1 MKSTFLKALFAPALI
16 FAIFFTSCKDDDKVA
31 VEDVEISLTF
41 SNVNIGDYLHLEA
54 KVLPEN
60 ADNKEVRWECDETYL
75 RNDGKGFFLAL
86 REGRTTVHVITEDG
100 NYTDACT
107 VIIIKPQANN
117 NEEDNNQNLLKNIN
131 FKDTKLLNA
140 LKNNSS
146 INLDGDDGISQYE
159 AKLVKRLDIA
169 DKGITSFDELYY
181 FFNLEELSC
190 ENNQIAALDLSKLTK
205 LKTLRC
211 QNNQLT
217 ELDLSQNSALATLL
231 CNKNNIST
239 LDVRGN
245 KDLTALF
252 CGNQTNGNL
261 KLKLTVDQFNS
272 VWEEDRTDIDNKNVV
287 TVMNFFEGA
296 TIKSSKLDKELKD
309 GDSTSF
315 KASKITV
322 TLSPNFAYKASKGEF
337 TFRLFDSENNELS
350 FYDPSVLRQIVW
362 TSSDESVATIS
373 TEYEDAENAN
383 TAIMT
388 VTAVAAGNTV
398 IKGTVNDEYTI
409 SFNLEVK

>member
-41 SNVNIGDYLHLEA
+41 SNVIVGDYLHLEA

-86 REGRTTVHVITEDG
+86 REGRTTVRVITEDG

-131 FKDTKLLNA
+131 FKDAKLLNA

-159 AKLVKRLDIA
+159 AKLVKRLNIA

-190 ENNQIAALDLSKLTK
+190 GSNQIAALDLSKLTK
-205 LKTLRC
+205 LQTLRC

-287 TVMNFFEGA
+287 TVMNFFDGA
-296 TIKSSKLDKELKD
+296 TFRSDDLGTDILKN
-309 GDSTSF
+309 GDSTS
-315 KASKITV
+315 
-322 TLSPNFAYKASKGEF
+322 YKASKGEF
-337 TFRLFDSENNELS
+337 TFLLFDKEGNELS

-373 TEYEDAENAN
+373 AKYKDSENAN

-388 VTAVAAGNTV
+388 VKTLTKGNTV
-398 IKGTVNDEYTI
+398 IKGTVYDEYTI
-409 SFNLEVK
+409 FFNLEVK